1 MTPMEWH
8 ASSDADG
15 EQSDRDESA
24 LDGTVSGSDIDVALQ
39 NQSLTLLALMAAH
52 PLPHQ
57 ALTRFRDLVDAWHQE
72 PSEASLIRALQARA
86 GRFAM
91 NVDQV
96 IQLLIPPRSAATGRL
111 RSSAQA
117 SASARSTARPD
128 DGRHASCRRRTRH
141 LARGGQPSAHARPVP
156 DGVAVD
162 AYGAAAGFGSVPV
175 AALATREV
183 DRGIRTRPDVAR
195 RRATLG
201 HALRSDHPDRAGRA
215 GLAARRGGRC
225 PRRTPPVASCRD
237 GGSDTVDYG
246 RASVGTDPHPPRR

>member
-117 SASARSTARPD
+117 SASARNVAGRTTGATRPAEGAHDIWRAADSHQHMHDLFLMALLSTHTEPRRVSGQFRSLLSRLARSTAE
-128 DGRHASCRRRTRH
+128 
-141 LARGGQPSAHARPVP
+141 SALDPTSL
-156 DGVAVD
+156 VAVRRS
-162 AYGAAAGFGSVPV
+162 AMRF
-175 AALATREV
+175 
-183 DRGIRTRPDVAR
+183 DRIIQIV
-195 RRATLG
+195 
-201 HALRSDHPDRAGRA
+201 
-215 GLAARRGGRC
+215 LAARDSLHPAEDGARAERRRS
-225 PRRTPPVASCRD
+225 PRAVTA
-237 GGSDTVDYG
+237 TL
-246 RASVGTDPHPPRR
+246 TQ

>member
-8 ASSDADG
+8 ASSDAVGDK
-15 EQSDRDESA
+15 SDRDESA

-72 PSEASLIRALQARA
+72 PSEASLIRALRARA

-96 IQLLIPPRSAATGRL
+96 VQLLIPPRSAATGRP

-117 SASARSTARPD
+117 SASARSTASRTGATRPAEGAHD
-128 DGRHASCRRRTRH
+128 IWRAADSNQHMHDLFLMALLSTHTEPRRVSGQFRSLLQR
-141 LARGGQPSAHARPVP
+141 LARSTAESALDPTTL
-156 DGVAVD
+156 VAVRRS
-162 AYGAAAGFGSVPV
+162 AMRF
-175 AALATREV
+175 
-183 DRGIRTRPDVAR
+183 DRIIQIV
-195 RRATLG
+195 
-201 HALRSDHPDRAGRA
+201 
-215 GLAARRGGRC
+215 LAARDSLPAAEDGARVERRRSPRGV
-225 PRRTPPVASCRD
+225 TAAL
-237 GGSDTVDYG
+237 TQ
-246 RASVGTDPHPPRR
+246 

>member
-96 IQLLIPPRSAATGRL
+96 IQLLIPPRSAATGRP
-111 RSSAQA
+111 RSSAPA
-117 SASARSTARPD
+117 SASARSTASRTGATRPAEGAHD
-128 DGRHASCRRRTRH
+128 IWRAADSHQHMHDLFLMALLSTHTEPRRVSGQFRSLLSR
-141 LARGGQPSAHARPVP
+141 LARSTAESALDPTSL
-156 DGVAVD
+156 VAVRRS
-162 AYGAAAGFGSVPV
+162 AMRF
-175 AALATREV
+175 
-183 DRGIRTRPDVAR
+183 DRIIQIV
-195 RRATLG
+195 
-201 HALRSDHPDRAGRA
+201 
-215 GLAARRGGRC
+215 LAARDSLPAAQDGVRAERRRS
-225 PRRTPPVASCRD
+225 PRAMTAAL
-237 GGSDTVDYG
+237 TQ
-246 RASVGTDPHPPRR
+246 

>member
-1 MTPMEWH
+1 MPRVTLMVSKATGMSPPWT
-8 ASSDADG
+8 AP
-15 EQSDRDESA
+15 
-24 LDGTVSGSDIDVALQ
+24 VSGSDIDVALQ

-117 SASARSTARPD
+117 SASARNVAGRTTGATRAEGAHDIWRAADSHQHMHDLFLMALLSTHTEPRRVSGQFRSLLSRLARSTAE
-128 DGRHASCRRRTRH
+128 
-141 LARGGQPSAHARPVP
+141 SALDPTSL
-156 DGVAVD
+156 VAVRRSAMRFD
-162 AYGAAAGFGSVPV
+162 RIIQIVLAARDSP
-175 AALATREV
+175 
-183 DRGIRTRPDVAR
+183 
-195 RRATLG
+195 
-201 HALRSDHPDRAGRA
+201 
-215 GLAARRGGRC
+215 ARRGGGC
-225 PRRTPPVASCRD
+225 PARTPPLTSCRD